1 MTRSAIDKMP
11 YSNLAWFPVISIIE
25 EEEPSRTR
33 CLTGKEL
40 LESPVL
46 IAAMVK
52 LELAENATAPES
64 KTTESPTINLT

>member
-11 YSNLAWFPVISIIE
+11 DSNLAWFPVISIIE
-25 EEEPSRTR
+25 EEEPSRTS
-33 CLTGKEL
+33 CLTSKEL

-52 LELAENATAPES
+52 LELAESATAPES
-64 KTTESPTINLT
+64 IQLSRPRLI

>member
-1 MTRSAIDKMP
+1 MP
-11 YSNLAWFPVISIIE
+11 YSNLAWFPVISIIK

-33 CLTGKEL
+33 GLTGKKL

-52 LELAENATAPES
+52 VELAESATAPES

>member
-1 MTRSAIDKMP
+1 MP

>member
-1 MTRSAIDKMP
+1 MP

-25 EEEPSRTR
+25 EEEPSGTR

-52 LELAENATAPES
+52 SELAESATAPES
-64 KTTESPTINLT
+64 KTTESPTVNRT

>member
-11 YSNLAWFPVISIIE
+11 DSNLAWFPVISIIE

-52 LELAENATAPES
+52 LELAESATAAES
-64 KTTESPTINLT
+64 IQLSRPRLI